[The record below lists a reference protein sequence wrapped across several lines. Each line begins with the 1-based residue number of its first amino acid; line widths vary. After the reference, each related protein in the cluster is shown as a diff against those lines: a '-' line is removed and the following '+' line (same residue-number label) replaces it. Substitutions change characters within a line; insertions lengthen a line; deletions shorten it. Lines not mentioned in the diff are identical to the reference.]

1 MDLKKKYLSL
11 QKIIKMKN
19 VFITLAIAALAL
31 SMYSCQSTPDRSDL
45 EGREEKLSKEI
56 ENINVHQIYR
66 DIMMLYCDVIE
77 DIYNNGKETGEYDLK
92 RLEDLE
98 NGLIADFEDKI
109 NFNNKDLWDEVD
121 EKYDESLKERM
132 ESVRP
137 MIEDMFG
144 EEYSEGED
152 YDEPQMLEDS
162 SVVIGKDTIKE
173 LEDGRIILNRD
184 TLTEE
189 EFLNKLGIDE

>member
-1 MDLKKKYLSL
+1 
-11 QKIIKMKN
+11 MKTI
-19 VFITLAIAALAL
+19 FKTLAIAALAF
-31 SMYSCQSTPDRSDL
+31 SMFACQRTPDRSDL
-45 EGREEKLSKEI
+45 EGREEKLSKEV
-56 ENINVHQIYR
+56 ENINIQQIYR

-77 DIYNNGKETGEYDLK
+77 DIYKEGKESGEYDLK

-98 NGLIADFEDKI
+98 NGLIADFEDKM
-109 NFNNKDLWDEVD
+109 NFNNKDLWDELD

-144 EEYSEGED
+144 EEYNDDED
-152 YDEPQMLEDS
+152 YNEPRMLEDS

-189 EFLNKLGIDE
+189 EFLNKFGIDE

>member
-1 MDLKKKYLSL
+1 
-11 QKIIKMKN
+11 
-19 VFITLAIAALAL
+19 
-31 SMYSCQSTPDRSDL
+31 
-45 EGREEKLSKEI
+45 
-56 ENINVHQIYR
+56 
-66 DIMMLYCDVIE
+66 MMLYCDVIE
-77 DIYNNGKETGEYDLK
+77 DIYNEGKASGEYDLK

-132 ESVRP
+132 EAVRP

-144 EEYSEGED
+144 EEYNDGGD
-152 YDEPQMLEDS
+152 YEEPVMLEDS

-189 EFLNKLGIDE
+189 EFLNKLGINE

>member
-1 MDLKKKYLSL
+1 
-11 QKIIKMKN
+11 MKTIFKTL
-19 VFITLAIAALAL
+19 VFAALAL
-31 SMYSCQSTPDRSDL
+31 SMFACQRTPDRSDL

-77 DIYNNGKETGEYDLK
+77 DIYNEGKASGEYDLK

-132 ESVRP
+132 EAVRP

-144 EEYSEGED
+144 EEYNDGGD
-152 YDEPQMLEDS
+152 YEEPVMLEDS

-189 EFLNKLGIDE
+189 EFLNKLGFNE